1 VFEQR
6 TQSKKIIYQWL
17 ISVIGLGLLLGSN
30 GRGMAE
36 SSPTIDPLPREF
48 EGVSVLQDNP
58 LEIEVVRLL
67 KDIRLLMRQDEVET
81 ALKKKGLKFKKIEY
95 TVGGVDYPSFYV
107 SQPRKGFQQ
116 FSFNFR
122 NGVLYSINIEYD
134 LRYFSV
140 DFPIYLAEL
149 KAKYKEPVEVKNL
162 MKGVPPPLTV
172 MGDIFLYRWVDEQT
186 ELSIQYA
193 SPGKDPMFNRAS
205 HGDLTWFVADKRWAE
220 INRDE
225 VARDL
230 EEKHKKQLEKQQQSK
245 PPDSPQSGK

>member
-1 VFEQR
+1 MLEQR

-17 ISVIGLGLLLGSN
+17 ITVIGLGLLLGSN

-67 KDIRLLMRQDEVET
+67 KGIRLLMRPGEVET
-81 ALKKKGLKFKKIEY
+81 VLKKKGLKFKKREY
-95 TVGGVDYPSFYV
+95 TVGGVDYPSFHV
-107 SQPRKGFQQ
+107 SQPPKGFQQ
-116 FSFNFR
+116 FLFYFR
-122 NGVLYSINIEYD
+122 EGVLYAINVEYD

-140 DFPIYLAEL
+140 DFPSYLAEL

-162 MKGVPPPLTV
+162 MKGVPPPLTA

-186 ELSIQYA
+186 ELTIQYA
-193 SPGKDPMFNRAS
+193 SPGKDPILNRAS
-205 HGDLTWFVADKRWAE
+205 PGDLTWIVEDKRLVE
-220 INRDE
+220 KSRDE

-230 EEKHKKQLEKQQQSK
+230 EEKHKKQIEKQQQSK
-245 PPDSPQSGK
+245 PSDSSQSGK